1 MTTDFHSTCLGQ
13 TLPVR
18 EIGHDGGV
26 KVACLQLPVV
36 FDDPTANV
44 AKASEWIAKATGEGA
59 KLIVLSEAYLSGYCV
74 STREE
79 AEKIALRVHC
89 AQDLEVTDADPAVYA
104 MLNLAI
110 EHDVHLVFGVAAK
123 DDFGLINC
131 ALLAEPNGRLRRYVK
146 THLPCLGFDQFA
158 EPGQALPVF
167 ETELGRI
174 GILICY
180 DLRFPEATRVLA
192 LRGAEI
198 VALPTNWPVRK
209 FAPASVMVPAR
220 SHENKIY
227 YATCN
232 RLGEENGFSFAGGSG
247 LYDLDGSELARIGN
261 EEGMIIAEVDLALAR
276 EKHSVVIP
284 GSFSTHM
291 TNDRRPELY
300 GDLVVPNA

>member
-180 DLRFPEATRVLA
+180 DLRSPEATRVMA

-198 VALPTNWPVRK
+198 VVLPTNWPVRK
-209 FAPASVMVPAR
+209 GAPASVMVPAR
-220 SHENKIY
+220 CAENKIY

-232 RLGEENGFSFAGGSG
+232 RLGDENGFSFAGGSG

-261 EEGMIIAEVDLALAR
+261 EEGMILAEVDLALAR

-284 GSFSTHM
+284 GLFSTHM

-300 GDLVVPNA
+300 GDLVAPTG